1 MREGLNIDV
10 TNKKKYI
17 PVIKQ
22 KSKAEWPI
30 VKKMEEKFCLF
41 WHMFLNG

>member
-1 MREGLNIDV
+1 MEHNEKRKTKVSSSGTMREGLNIDV

-22 KSKAEWPI
+22 KSEAE
-30 VKKMEEKFCLF
+30 
-41 WHMFLNG
+41 